1 VTRPLR
7 CFERPRAGD
16 VAIAGSLP
24 SRTVVDGWPLSPM
37 TYCAVGETRSCT
49 WEQWVRWCRE
59 HAAQYRRNG
68 VDLLQQE
75 AEAALAS
82 GSDHA

>member
-24 SRTVVDGWPLSPM
+24 ARTVLDGWPLSPM
-37 TYCAVGETRSCT
+37 TYYAAGETRSCT
-49 WEQWVRWCRE
+49 
-59 HAAQYRRNG
+59 
-68 VDLLQQE
+68 
-75 AEAALAS
+75 
-82 GSDHA
+82 